1 MAPTWCPQEVWVLLA
16 MMSEQSL
23 PAGTSLGGS
32 QAGFVGV
39 FSNPRQKGGRRAGA
53 ALTTSAEVPLC
64 LT

>member
-1 MAPTWCPQEVWVLLA
+1 

-23 PAGTSLGGS
+23 PAGTNLGGS
-32 QAGFVGV
+32 QAGFLGV
-39 FSNPRQKGGRRAGA
+39 FSNPRQKGGRWAGA